1 MTSLVFWQRWLLAAS
16 IMLILFGLTL
26 ACFPSSPIFGILL
39 HAVNDS
45 FWGTVETPANVRG
58 FQSWVLG
65 AWGATIAGW
74 GVFSF
79 FLGRFAFLD
88 RRPWA
93 WRSYAAGICLWYL
106 VDTAVSLQH
115 GVLANVLLNTLI
127 LFVFVLPLAGTW
139 AAFFRS
145 PFLPGD
151 PGKGEGSR
159 PA

>member
-16 IMLILFGLTL
+16 ILLILFGLAL

-39 HAVNDS
+39 RDVNDS
-45 FWGTVETPANVRG
+45 FWGTVDTPANVRG

-74 GVFSF
+74 GVFALF
-79 FLGRFAFLD
+79 QGRYAFLE

-93 WRSYAAGICLWYL
+93 WRGYAAGIGLWYL

-115 GVLANVLLNTLI
+115 GVMANAFFNTLI
-127 LFVFVLPLAGTW
+127 LFVFALPLAGTW

-145 PFLPGD
+145 PPPPGD
-151 PGKGEGSR
+151 SGRGEGGQ